1 MKKIISIV
9 LFLLL
14 TLSLT
19 CCGKQNEASEDA
31 QALTASKWFDSLNG
45 DEMIW
50 DGVREIQ
57 LDEFPGVT
65 FRWHPE
71 KLEAVTD
78 KEIIPLYTGMPIW
91 SVYFCDL
98 NGDGRPELCSTTSVG
113 SGIVDNRFII
123 YDYANSTSYE
133 KSDRGQYDYTL
144 NLQNGKLIVEKRG
157 YMQEKLLASGEL
169 VFRDESYQIVWDK

>member
-14 TLSLT
+14 ALSLT
-19 CCGKQNEASEDA
+19 CCGKQNEASEDT
-31 QALTASKWFDSLNG
+31 QALTASKWFDSLND

-78 KEIIPLYTGMPIW
+78 REIIPLYTGMPIW

-133 KSDRGQYDYTL
+133 KSHRGQYDYTL
-144 NLQNGKLIVEKRG
+144 NLQNGKLIVEKRD

>member
-1 MKKIISIV
+1 MTFRQGSYTPLRRLRVYFLWTCRSPPASLKMRKLDKFQICYGGICCEKIISIV

-14 TLSLT
+14 ALSLT
-19 CCGKQNEASEDA
+19 CCGKQNEAPEDT

-78 KEIIPLYTGMPIW
+78 REIIPLYTGMPIW
-91 SVYFCDL
+91 SVYFA
-98 NGDGRPELCSTTSVG
+98 T
-113 SGIVDNRFII
+113 
-123 YDYANSTSYE
+123 
-133 KSDRGQYDYTL
+133 
-144 NLQNGKLIVEKRG
+144 
-157 YMQEKLLASGEL
+157 
-169 VFRDESYQIVWDK
+169 